1 MTWWQR
7 LWGPSTTDRLL
18 DMLVQQQAAQAA
30 LMQTWAETLAAQQA
44 LSATQMDLL
53 TAPTEPP
60 RVRLMTRATEAQYEQ
75 QRAAAK
81 ATAGTTAVDPQQ
93 FMAEMTQ
100 YFTEVQA

>member
-1 MTWWQR
+1 MTLWQR
-7 LWGPSTTDRLL
+7 LFGPSTTDQLL
-18 DMLVQQQAAQAA
+18 ALLVQQQTAQAT
-30 LMQTWAETLAAQQA
+30 LMQTWAETLKVQQDVAQR
-44 LSATQMDLL
+44 QMDLM
-53 TAPTEPP
+53 TAPQEPP
-60 RVRLMTRATEAQYEQ
+60 KVRLMTRATEAQYEQ